1 MAVKIRLAR
10 RGRNKMPIY
19 DIVVA
24 DARAP
29 RDGRFIEKLGQ
40 YNPHATPAIISL
52 KDDRALYWL
61 QVGAQPTDTTRKIL
75 SVNGVMFKK
84 HLQIGVDKGAVTQ
97 EQADARYETWSKAK
111 EEARTQKIAKLN
123 SSKEASRSAAFD
135 AERKKKEDKVAA
147 IKKAEADLIAA
158 SAPVVEEEVVE
169 EVVAEETAVEE
180 VVVETLVVEQTP
192 VVEAVVEVPAV
203 ETPVVEAVV
212 ETPAVEVAPE
222 AAAEETP
229 IAE

>member
-10 RGRNKMPIY
+10 RGRKKMPIY

-52 KDDRALYWL
+52 KNDRALYWL

-84 HLQIGVDKGAVTQ
+84 HLQIGVDKGAITQ
-97 EQADARYETWSKAK
+97 EQADAKFEAWTKAK
-111 EEARTQKIAKLN
+111 EETRTQKIAKLN
-123 SSKEASRSAAFD
+123 SSKEAQRSAAFE
-135 AERKKKEDKVAA
+135 AERKKKEDKIAA
-147 IKKAEADLIAA
+147 IQKAEADLIAA
-158 SAPVVEEEVVE
+158 ATPVVEE
-169 EVVAEETAVEE
+169 
-180 VVVETLVVEQTP
+180 
-192 VVEAVVEVPAV
+192 VEAEV
-203 ETPVVEAVV
+203 
-212 ETPAVEVAPE
+212 E
-222 AAAEETP
+222 AAAEEAVVEETAAP
-229 IAE
+229 EAEASEEAPAAE

>member
-40 YNPHATPAIISL
+40 YNPHATPAIVTL
-52 KDDRALYWL
+52 KNDRALYWL

-84 HLQIGVDKGAVTQ
+84 HLQIGVDKGAITQ
-97 EQADARYETWSKAK
+97 EQADAKFETWSKAK
-111 EEARTQKIAKLN
+111 EEIRSQKIAKLN
-123 SSKEASRSAAFD
+123 SSKEATRSAAFD

-147 IKKAEADLIAA
+147 IAKAEADLIAA
-158 SAPVVEEEVVE
+158 SAPVVEEEAVE
-169 EVVAEETAVEE
+169 AVAEETAVEE
-180 VVVETLVVEQTP
+180 VEAET
-192 VVEAVVEVPAV
+192 PAV
-203 ETPVVEAVV
+203 EEAPV
-212 ETPAVEVAPE
+212 VEVAPE

-229 IAE
+229 AAE

>member
-10 RGRNKMPIY
+10 RGRKKMPIY

-84 HLQIGVDKGAVTQ
+84 HLQIGVEKGAITQ
-97 EQADARYETWSKAK
+97 EQADAKFDAWSKAK
-111 EEARTQKIAKLN
+111 EEVRTQKIAKLN
-123 SSKEASRSAAFD
+123 SSKEAQRSAAFE
-135 AERKKKEDKVAA
+135 AERKKKEDKIAA
-147 IKKAEADLIAA
+147 IQKAEADLIAA
-158 SAPVVEEEVVE
+158 ATPAPEEVEVEVAADGEVEATAEDVVVEE
-169 EVVAEETAVEE
+169 TAA
-180 VVVETLVVEQTP
+180 P
-192 VVEAVVEVPAV
+192 EASE
-203 ETPVVEAVV
+203 
-212 ETPAVEVAPE
+212 ETPA
-222 AAAEETP
+222 AE
-229 IAE
+229 

>member
-40 YNPHATPAIISL
+40 YNPHATPAIVTL
-52 KDDRALYWL
+52 KNDRALYWL

-84 HLQIGVDKGAVTQ
+84 HLQIGVDKGAITQ
-97 EQADARYETWSKAK
+97 EQADAKFETWAK
-111 EEARTQKIAKLN
+111 EKEEIRTQKIAKLN
-123 SSKEASRSAAFD
+123 SSKEATRSAAFD

-147 IKKAEADLIAA
+147 LAKAEADLIAA
-158 SAPVVEEEVVE
+158 SAPVVEEVVSE
-169 EVVAEETAVEE
+169 ESAVEE
-180 VVVETLVVEQTP
+180 
-192 VVEAVVEVPAV
+192 
-203 ETPVVEAVV
+203 
-212 ETPAVEVAPE
+212 TPAAEEVAPE
-222 AAAEETP
+222 ATTEEAPTAE
-229 IAE
+229 

>member
-10 RGRNKMPIY
+10 RGRKKMPIY

-84 HLQIGVDKGAVTQ
+84 HLQIGVEKGAITQ
-97 EQADARYETWSKAK
+97 EQADAKFDAWTKAK

-123 SSKEASRSAAFD
+123 SSKEAQRSAAFE
-135 AERKKKEDKVAA
+135 AERKKKEDKIAA
-147 IKKAEADLIAA
+147 IQKAEADLIAA
-158 SAPVVEEEVVE
+158 ATPA
-169 EVVAEETAVEE
+169 AEEAEVEVAADGQVEAAAEE
-180 VVVETLVVEQTP
+180 VVVEETAAP
-192 VVEAVVEVPAV
+192 EASE
-203 ETPVVEAVV
+203 
-212 ETPAVEVAPE
+212 ETPA
-222 AAAEETP
+222 AE
-229 IAE
+229 